1 MKIEDSVVLVT
12 GAGRRLGRE
21 IALGLAECGA
31 SIVVHYGGSREGA
44 EATAETVRGLG
55 CEAWTVQA
63 DLSETDCGASIAAA
77 VDAGPGR
84 LDGLINSAAS
94 FTSARIEDLDAGAW
108 DRIMAVNL
116 RAPYLLTR
124 ALLPQLRATSE
135 RRGTPAVVVNMVDL
149 SALHPWEG
157 YAVHGVSKAG
167 LLHLTRTL
175 ARELAPAVRV
185 NAVVPGAILPAP
197 DLDPDSEEWRSW
209 GERLPL
215 GRTGDP
221 HDVAVAIR
229 FLIESDFITGV
240 ALPVDG
246 GENLIGTAARRR
258 DR

>member
-1 MKIEDSVVLVT
+1 MKIEDSVILVT

-21 IALGLAECGA
+21 IAIGLAAGGA
-31 SIVVHYGGSREGA
+31 SIVVHYGGSRDGA
-44 EATAETVRGLG
+44 EETAETVRGFG
-55 CEAWTVQA
+55 GDTWTVQA
-63 DLSETDCGASIAAA
+63 DLTQAEAGETVVAAI
-77 VDAGPGR
+77 DAGPGK
-84 LDGLINSAAS
+84 LDGVVNSAAS
-94 FTSARIEDLDAGAW
+94 FVDGSVEDLDAGAW

-124 ALLPQLRATSE
+124 ALLPHLRASHE
-135 RRGTPAVVVNMVDL
+135 RNDTPAVLVNMVDL
-149 SALHPWEG
+149 SALHPWKG

-185 NAVVPGAILPAP
+185 NAVIPGAILPAP

-221 HDVAVAIR
+221 HDVAAAIR

-246 GENLIGTAARRR
+246 GENLIGAGARRR
-258 DR
+258 DN

>member
-1 MKIEDSVVLVT
+1 MNLEGATFLVT
-12 GAGRRLGRE
+12 GAGRRLGRA
-21 IALGLAECGA
+21 IALGLAERGA
-31 SIVVHYGGSREGA
+31 SIVVHYGGSRDGA
-44 EATAETVRGLG
+44 EETAETVRGFG
-55 CEAWTVQA
+55 GDAWTVQA
-63 DLSETDCGASIAAA
+63 DLTRAEAGETVAAA
-77 VDAGPGR
+77 IEAGPGK
-84 LDGLINSAAS
+84 LDGVVNSAAS
-94 FTSARIEDLDAGAW
+94 FTSGSVEDLDAGAW

-124 ALLPQLRATSE
+124 AVLAHLRATSE
-135 RRGTPAVVVNMVDL
+135 RRGTPAAVVNMVDL

-167 LLHLTRTL
+167 VLHLTRTL

-197 DLDPDSEEWRSW
+197 DVDPESEEWRTW

-215 GRTGDP
+215 GRTGSAA
-221 HDVAVAIR
+221 DVVAAIR

-246 GENLIGTAARRR
+246 GENLIGTAARHSES
-258 DR
+258 